1 MSSVKDI
8 VSKRELVNKK
18 LAHLKVQYNDMV
30 KTNTKKIFM
39 FCLDSFFYQYKMYS
53 AELEQIESSRV
64 MVNNRMY
71 CEYYKLYG
79 IITAYLEE
87 INLSY
92 ENKVA
97 FLKQTP
103 AYKHL
108 EPTLEYDLNDTE
120 SIYDNVVLLITH
132 LNEKM
137 CKNAAEIEGYNV
149 GNKLGFSI
157 SNFVNTLR
165 NENLILQ
172 GQIDLFMNYL
182 SFFLNSQKKQYDRI
196 DARMTDF
203 LEEMGKGAGNED
215 VGSIDAFKGSLTLRR
230 DEGCQSEVGET
241 YGGGRRP
248 KPYESNQPRVEVEMK
263 DSSRNEAREGG
274 VSGTYSEVASPELV
288 EPYEI
293 CVIEEKEELKK
304 PEVQLASEE
313 YDIAF
318 E

>member
-1 MSSVKDI
+1 MRFSCHIVIMPFSEDIDRFSQEFKDIMSSVKDI

-79 IITAYLEE
+79 IITAYLKE

-137 CKNAAEIEGYNV
+137 CKNTAEIEGYNV

-215 VGSIDAFKGSLTLRR
+215 GGGIDAFKG
-230 DEGCQSEVGET
+230 
-241 YGGGRRP
+241 
-248 KPYESNQPRVEVEMK
+248 ESNQLS
-263 DSSRNEAREGG
+263 SSRNEAREGG

-293 CVIEEKEELKK
+293 YVIEEKDEPKK
-304 PEVQLASEE
+304 PDVQLASEE
-313 YDIAF
+313 YDMAF